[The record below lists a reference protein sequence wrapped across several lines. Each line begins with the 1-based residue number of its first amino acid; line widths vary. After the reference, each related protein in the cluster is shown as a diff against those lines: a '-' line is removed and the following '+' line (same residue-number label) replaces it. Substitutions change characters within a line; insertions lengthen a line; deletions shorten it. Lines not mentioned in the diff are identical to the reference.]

1 MPCCGAYRAAA
12 GLGARVGAVGV
23 PCAGITAARNVLCPV
38 PVCSPLRSLLQQRHA
53 AAIVGS
59 PGSAAYVDVVA
70 PVVERVAA
78 GLHDAIV
85 ELLATERSMDASLQ
99 WLSTS
104 TDGAGAGAPGAA
116 SGSDSDKI
124 RRQFS
129 LDAAAL
135 AEQAT
140 TLLGARSA
148 DTGVHG
154 AQADTQPNTP
164 SLQRLRGLATDA
176 T

>member
-1 MPCCGAYRAAA
+1 MRTGRL
-12 GLGARVGAVGV
+12 LGVGVGEGAVGV
-23 PCAGITAARNVLCPV
+23 PCTSISAARNVLCPV
-38 PVCSPLRSLLQQRHA
+38 SVCSPLRSLLQQRHA
-53 AAIVGS
+53 SAIVGS

-148 DTGVHG
+148 GTLSGE
-154 AQADTQPNTP
+154 AQAVTLPDTP
-164 SLQRLRGLATDA
+164 SLQRLRDLATDA